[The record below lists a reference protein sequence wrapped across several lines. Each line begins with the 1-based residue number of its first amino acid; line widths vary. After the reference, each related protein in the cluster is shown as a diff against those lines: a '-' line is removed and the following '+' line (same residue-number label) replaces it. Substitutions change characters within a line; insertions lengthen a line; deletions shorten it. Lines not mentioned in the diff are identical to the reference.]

1 MPKFEK
7 FGEVEQ
13 VSITVIVDNK
23 ADLIVDSNEMVS
35 YFEDEPLLAE
45 HGFSAL
51 IRLGDPAISV
61 LWDGGV
67 SCTALVENLRRMKID
82 PTSINKVVLSHGH
95 RDHYAA
101 LTDVLL
107 AMALQPEERE
117 WEEQVTSSE
126 INRWIEDHQIHLI
139 AHPAVLRER
148 WWVKDDGVKLGPYF
162 PPPIQAWE
170 SAGAKMILSKDPYQ
184 LGPGCW
190 TTGYIPR
197 RSFEE
202 TGRPT
207 KLHYRE
213 GDTFVRDDMEDDQ
226 ALVINVKDKGL
237 VVLSGCAHAGIVNTV
252 EYAIEISGN
261 TKVLAIIGG
270 FHLAPANDDEIQQ
283 TIDHIKSLSPK
294 LVVPSH
300 CTGFRAQCFFASQ
313 MPDEFIE
320 GVVGATYSF

>member
-1 MPKFEK
+1 MPALEG
-7 FGEVEQ
+7 FGEAEQ

-23 ADLIVDSNEMVS
+23 ADLLVDSNETVR
-35 YFEDEPLLAE
+35 YFEDGPLLAE

-51 IRLGDPAISV
+51 VRLGDSSLSI
-61 LWDGGV
+61 LWDAGV
-67 SCTALVENLRRMKID
+67 SRTALVENLRRMKIE
-82 PTSINKVVLSHGH
+82 PASINKVVLSHGH

-101 LTDVLL
+101 LTDALS

-126 INRWIEDHQIHLI
+126 IDRWIEDRQINLI
-139 AHPAVLRER
+139 AHPAAIRER
-148 WWVKDDGVKLGPYF
+148 WWVKDDGTKVGPYF
-162 PPPIQAWE
+162 PPPKQAWE
-170 SAGAKMILSKDPYQ
+170 SAGANLILSEDPYP
-184 LGPGCW
+184 LGAGCW

-213 GDTFVRDDMEDDQ
+213 GGSFLRDDLEDDQ
-226 ALVINVKDKGL
+226 ALVINVKEKGL

-252 EYAIEISGN
+252 EYAKEISGN
-261 TKVLAIIGG
+261 VKVLAIIGG
-270 FHLAPANDDEIQQ
+270 FHLASASDDEIQQ

-300 CTGFRAQCFFASQ
+300 CTGFRAQGHFASQ

>member
-1 MPKFEK
+1 MPALEE

-13 VSITVIVDNK
+13 VSITVLVDNK
-23 ADLIVDSNEMVS
+23 ADLMLDSNELVQ

-51 IRLGDPAISV
+51 IHFGDPSHSI
-61 LWDGGV
+61 LWDAGV
-67 SCTALVENLRRMKID
+67 SRIALVENLRLMKID
-82 PTSINKVVLSHGH
+82 HASIKKIVLSHGH

-101 LTDVLL
+101 LTDVLSV
-107 AMALQPEERE
+107 MALQPEETE
-117 WEEQVTSSE
+117 WEEKVTSGE
-126 INRWIEDHQIHLI
+126 IDRWIEGHQINLI

-148 WWVKDDGVKLGPYF
+148 WWVKDDGKKVGPYL

-170 SAGAKMILSKDPYQ
+170 SAGSKLIFTEDPYP
-184 LGPGCW
+184 LGAGCW

-197 RSFEE
+197 QSFEE
-202 TGRPT
+202 SGRPT

-213 GDTFVRDDMEDDQ
+213 SAFFVRDDMEDDQ
-226 ALVINVKDKGL
+226 ALVINVRDKGL

-252 EYAIEISGN
+252 EYAKEISGN

-270 FHLAPANDDEIQQ
+270 FHLAFANDEEIQQ
-283 TIDHIKSLSPK
+283 TIDHIKSLNPQ
-294 LVVPSH
+294 LIVPSH
-300 CTGFRAQCFFASQ
+300 CTGFTAQSYFASQ